1 MFGASMSKNTDSSPL
16 DDSPSRRKFLKV
28 SAVAGAAAAA
38 TVVAGAHLIPATT
51 ALTTST
57 RMVTPPVS
65 GEKSKQSPSYVQSG
79 KTDQMIV
86 VVDGDAV
93 HVYQGESTFQIKDES
108 FNRFFSSALRGKI
121 VGE

>member
-1 MFGASMSKNTDSSPL
+1 MFGASMSKNTDSSHL

-51 ALTTST
+51 ALTSSA
-57 RMVTPPVS
+57 RIATPPVS
-65 GEKSKQSPSYVQSG
+65 GEKSKQSPSYVKSG
-79 KTDQMIV
+79 KTGQMIV

-121 VGE
+121 VEG